1 MFLVLHSRV
10 RGTLGPPSTSG
21 THQHFW
27 HSRLSLAIIGT
38 HQWCS
43 SALIVTH
50 PHLSA
55 LICTHHHSS
64 PLLALIS
71 THRHSSALIVT
82 HRHSWALIG
91 THPCR
96 GTDPR
101 RGGTLLG
108 GARGARDSWAARGAH
123 RWALMGTGRGAG
135 VPARHPLPPLRARG
149 TRPRPGWAC
158 GPLCPAWPAWCWSG
172 WRPSFGR

>member
-1 MFLVLHSRV
+1 MLVFLVLHSRV

-38 HQWCS
+38 HRWCS

-71 THRHSSALIVT
+71 THRHSSALIDT
-82 HRHSWALIG
+82 HRHSLALIG
-91 THPCR
+91 THR
-96 GTDPR
+96 HSLALIGNKRHSYALIGTHRHSSALIGPP
-101 RGGTLLG
+101 GASCIPSTLGVRVCDLN
-108 GARGARDSWAARGAH
+108 H
-123 RWALMGTGRGAG
+123 RVYLAKRVKIFNKSETE
-135 VPARHPLPPLRARG
+135 
-149 TRPRPGWAC
+149 
-158 GPLCPAWPAWCWSG
+158 SKYE
-172 WRPSFGR
+172 